1 MEKGKKFISGSVA
14 AGIMIAFSTVGCA
27 SVSGKEDP
35 VKKEVSAPVVRPEE
49 NGRELLE
56 AFLRNNPKEF
66 VEALPQDLRKQFG
79 EREFEGAYKSIVE
92 TLGKPV
98 SYKFAFRLENPFLTV
113 SLWAVRFERKNG
125 EGKKLYQ
132 EALFRV
138 ISGVIDKQPK
148 IISFNFL

>member
-1 MEKGKKFISGSVA
+1 MKKKRTLILRGA
-14 AGIMIAFSTVGCA
+14 AAWILIAFSTAGCA

-35 VKKEVSAPVVRPEE
+35 AKKEASAPVVRPEE

-56 AFLRNNPKEF
+56 AFLRNNPKAF

-79 EREFEGAYKSIVE
+79 EKEFDGAYKGIAE
-92 TLGKPV
+92 TLGNPV
-98 SYKFAFRLENPFLTV
+98 SYRFALQLENPFLTV
-113 SLWAVRFERKNG
+113 SLWTVRFERKNRD
-125 EGKKLYQ
+125 GKIIHQ

-138 ISGVIDKQPK
+138 ISGIIDKRPK